1 VRGGGLRMEQDVI
14 AMRVKELR
22 QEIAELTRYYE
33 EYVSLR
39 STSLQERS
47 QENRIERLEEIKRE
61 LGNYV
66 KSHNSDGSLTVVPSP
81 DLTRPHRA

>member
-1 VRGGGLRMEQDVI
+1 MEQSLI

-39 STSLQERS
+39 STSLLQERS

-61 LGNYV
+61 LANYV
-66 KSHNSDGSLTVVPSP
+66 KSHSALRNQ
-81 DLTRPHRA
+81 RQ